1 MSDGVSDESED
12 APWLLLLLGEDAP
25 RSLDEYARKILT
37 EARKNRE
44 TKDDMSVIV
53 IRVNGI

>member
-1 MSDGVSDESED
+1 MVFSYYPGCTLKTKAVE
-12 APWLLLLLGEDAP
+12 
-25 RSLDEYARKILT
+25 LDEYARKILT

-44 TKDDMSVIV
+44 AKDDMSVIV